1 MGIGCT
7 ISRTVVQQL
16 LAKEPAGLE
25 LSNPSS
31 RFKGCSCELSQS
43 KGTAGAGHAV
53 YSTDTAEPLQC
64 LYWHPSLYKHCCHR
78 RSRLA
83 AIRAALDPEK
93 YPKAQEK
100 SSFSHIVIPS
110 IKCLPSQVT
119 QQLKLSLARLPTQF
133 TPAQNIWH
141 WTRCHPSV
149 HSQLRGFG
157 AVLLVLALK
166 VFEGSFIPLIFV
178 LTPKTTDPLYT

>member
-7 ISRTVVQQL
+7 ISKAVVQQL

-31 RFKGCSCELSQS
+31 HFKGCSCELSQS
-43 KGTAGAGHAV
+43 KGMAGAGHAV

-78 RSRLA
+78 QSRLA
-83 AIRAALDPEK
+83 AVRAALDPEK

-100 SSFSHIVIPS
+100 SSFSHTVMPS
-110 IKCLPSQVT
+110 IKSLPSQVT
-119 QQLKLSLARLPTQF
+119 QQLKLSLPRLPTQF
-133 TPAQNIWH
+133 TPAQNILH
-141 WTRCHPSV
+141 WMRCHPSI
-149 HSQLRGFG
+149 HSQLRGFR

-166 VFEGSFIPLIFV
+166 VCEGSFTPLISV
-178 LTPKTTDPLYT
+178 

>member
-1 MGIGCT
+1 MSYPNPKARPEQDTQYIPLTQQNHSNVCT
-7 ISRTVVQQL
+7 GTLLCTNTAVTGGAGWQPFEQL
-16 LAKEPAGLE
+16 LTQ
-25 LSNPSS
+25 
-31 RFKGCSCELSQS
+31 R
-43 KGTAGAGHAV
+43 
-53 YSTDTAEPLQC
+53 STQ
-64 LYWHPSLYKHCCHR
+64 
-78 RSRLA
+78 
-83 AIRAALDPEK
+83 
-93 YPKAQEK
+93 KAQEK
-100 SSFSHIVIPS
+100 SNFSHIVIPS

-133 TPAQNIWH
+133 TPAQNIRH
-141 WTRCHPSV
+141 WTRCHPAV